1 VLCKLIFTACDFGR
15 ALENFAIDT
24 VARHARKIFASTEH
38 ARISLRDDDRRQAS
52 PA

>member
-1 VLCKLIFTACDFGR
+1 MSSCDFGR

-24 VARHARKIFASTEH
+24 VAPHAKKILASTEH
-38 ARISLRDDDRRQAS
+38 ARVSRHDDDRHQAS